1 MEWGTILPLAI
12 GTIVVLFPVAFI
24 WYINVGG
31 IYAAIKRRRVA
42 KLVEKAIPNLT
53 CTIDAEC
60 PQGYVCL
67 TGYCV
72 PQKA

>member
-12 GTIVVLFPVAFI
+12 GTLVVLFPVAFI

-31 IYAAIKRRRVA
+31 IYIAIKRRRMA
-42 KLVEKAIPNLT
+42 KPLKKALPNLT
-53 CTIDAEC
+53 CTIDTER

-67 TGYCV
+67 IGRCV
-72 PQKA
+72 PQNA